1 MHPYSYTG
9 ERLSKENKNMQ
20 PRSYIQQPYIDLS
33 DINEV
38 SLMQC
43 RRINSNFFFFSGKQ
57 LIGSYEQDL
66 LFKNQQRFGSRHRR
80 YFITEGVLRNFAKFT
95 GKDMCQSVFFNKVAG
110 LSL

>member
-9 ERLSKENKNMQ
+9 ERLSKGNKNMQ

-33 DINEV
+33 DINAGE
-38 SLMQC
+38 LTATFF
-43 RRINSNFFFFSGKQ
+43 FFFFSGKQ

-80 YFITEGVLRNFAKFT
+80 YFITEGVVRNFAKFT